1 MIHLTCKH
9 GLHRIRIPY
18 SHVAYWSPG
27 FILSEVETTQE
38 AEQQSEQEMSFDWI
52 MSACRSDMQSVD
64 QVIHQRLRSE
74 VALVDQLSHY
84 IVNSGGKRLRPL
96 LVLLSAKTYDYQGD
110 THYLLAAII
119 EFIHTATLLH
129 DDVVDESD
137 LRRGNETAN
146 ALFGNAA
153 SVLVGDFLYSR
164 AFEMM
169 VDVNDMR
176 VMQLLATTTNII
188 AEGEVM
194 QLMNVHDADTTEA
207 KYLEVIHCKTAKLFE
222 AATQLGAILCDR
234 SEKEVQAMAAYGR
247 YLGTAFQLIDDVMDY
262 TSSSEDMGK
271 NVGDD
276 LAEGKPTLPLI
287 YAMQN
292 ATADQTAIIKS
303 AIEKGGYDKINDVQ
317 AIIQQTGALEYTE
330 RMAQQ
335 QAEKAIAELAELPAS
350 ENKTMLEMLARLS
363 VHRSN

>member
-1 MIHLTCKH
+1 M
-9 GLHRIRIPY
+9 
-18 SHVAYWSPG
+18 SG
-27 FILSEVETTQE
+27 FILSEVEATQN
-38 AEQQSEQEMSFDWI
+38 AQQQNISFDQVVA
-52 MSACRSDMQSVD
+52 ACRDDMQSVD
-64 QVIHQRLRSE
+64 QVIHQRLSSD

-96 LVLLSAKTYDYQGD
+96 LVLLSAKTFNYQGD
-110 THYLLAAII
+110 MHHLLAAII

-176 VMQLLATTTNII
+176 VMNILATTTNVI

-222 AATQLGAILCDR
+222 AATQLGAILCNR
-234 SEKEVQAMAAYGR
+234 SEQEVQAMAAYGR

-292 ATADQTAIIKS
+292 STAEQAVVIKS
-303 AIEKGGYDKINDVQ
+303 AIEKGGYDKIDEVQ
-317 AIIQQTGALEYTE
+317 AVIQQTGALEYTE
-330 RMAQQ
+330 RMAEM
-335 QAEKAIAELAELPAS
+335 QAEQAIAELAVLPAS
-350 ENKTMLEMLARLS
+350 ENKILLENLARLS
-363 VHRSN
+363 VQRSN